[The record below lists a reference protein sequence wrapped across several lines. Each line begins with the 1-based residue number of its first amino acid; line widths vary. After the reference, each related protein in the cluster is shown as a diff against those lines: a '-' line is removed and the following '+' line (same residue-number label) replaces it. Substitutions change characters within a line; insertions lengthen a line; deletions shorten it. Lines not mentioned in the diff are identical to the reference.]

1 MIYIV
6 GEESKESFGTKK
18 KKVSKEKDNPL
29 HQLVVNIKRGINGIT
44 D

>member
-6 GEESKESFGTKK
+6 GEESKEKFRPKKKK

-29 HQLVVNIKRGINGIT
+29 H
-44 D
+44 